1 MTEDK
6 IKNLLQEADRMAGLP
21 SFVSSNLSAIVR
33 RRAHRRLLLVSL
45 TAPLAAAAVIL
56 IAAGIWSFVIRTP
69 EQTNGREKI
78 VLLEKQLEQL
88 QVRTDAALNLIQE
101 VLVAKQEQYSL
112 DELEAQLASIPDPLE
127 EIQRQVDKTAFI
139 LVYQADRL
147 YRELNRT
154 DSAVE
159 TYNRVI
165 ELFPKNRWAQVARQR
180 LSEIDSRKFNKID
193 SKGEL
198 KWKPQRVS
206 LSC

>member
-6 IKNLLQEADRMAGLP
+6 IKDLLQEADRMAGLP

-33 RRAHRRLLLVSL
+33 RRAHRRHLLVGL
-45 TAPLAAAAVIL
+45 TPPLAAAAVIL